1 MTGYAIDHPGRR
13 RRARHEFLM
22 MHGRRRRG
30 HRGFG
35 PPGFERQFF
44 GGGRKAGRGDIRAA
58 ILALLAEEP
67 MHGYQIIQELS
78 ERTGGAWR
86 PSPGS
91 VYPTLQQLEDE
102 ELVRT
107 RAQQRPAGLRAHRR
121 PAASRRPR
129 FRAPSRGRAAGE
141 GDDDLAALRDL
152 AFQLL
157 GATRQVAVSRHGEA
171 DRGRPGDP
179 PERPEGHVSAAGG
192 GRRRR
197 GRRRRRLELRPWAVR
212 DRHGDGP
219 DDDGGRE
226 QGAWAQALARDRPS
240 EQRRRR
246 PGSRTRTSP
255 PAWGRR
261 GASSHMYAE
270 NVTAV
275 PMTTR

>member
-1 MTGYAIDHPGRR
+1 MTGYAIDHPGGR
-13 RRARHEFLM
+13 RRARHEFLK

-107 RAQQRPAGLRAHRR
+107 VHSNGRR
-121 PAASRRPR
+121 VFELTDSGREQAA
-129 FRAPSRGRAAGE
+129 ALPSAKPWEAAGE
-141 GDDDLAALRDL
+141 GDDDLATLRDL

-157 GATRQVAVSRHGEA
+157 GATRQVAMTGTAKQIEAAQAILRNARKGMYQLLAEDGDGEA
-171 DRGRPGDP
+171 D
-179 PERPEGHVSAAGG
+179 AA
-192 GRRRR
+192 
-197 GRRRRRLELRPWAVR
+197 
-212 DRHGDGP
+212 DG
-219 DDDGGRE
+219 
-226 QGAWAQALARDRPS
+226 
-240 EQRRRR
+240 
-246 PGSRTRTSP
+246 
-255 PAWGRR
+255 
-261 GASSHMYAE
+261 SS
-270 NVTAV
+270 
-275 PMTTR
+275 